1 MAENLIPVE
10 EVTSGAS
17 SVRDFK
23 EIETFLKNSG
33 RTIANG
39 SYITPVTNGKTEI
52 KDLQKNKIASISCD
66 KKEIVPDELV
76 TYTVK
81 LDEKEKD
88 KVKTEIKQVKF
99 CLWFQHKDEKG
110 KTKKLIIDT
119 KITPAGVILVSKRN
133 ATPRHTNILEP
144 REDKGETLTG
154 NLNSAYYYANII
166 YTENEAKLEIK
177 YSKWMDS
184 CRIRVEAYFKKK
196 LQDGGNT
203 TASRWVK
210 ATPEILEAY
219 WLNAESQKV
228 NYAGYNQ
235 DLYLYL
241 KTLGLKDKEIE
252 VQVHEQD
259 YYHTPANAVEFPLS
273 NKKGDELIEW
283 KNNQIK
289 IDNNGEALKQFKIG
303 DKNRYEEA
311 QKDEK
316 EDDYKKWYDEQ
327 ISKGYYFVG
336 FDPTEKYGADLELY
350 IHFPEK
356 GEFKPNKDNQFAKLT
371 LTDKTMIMDAYFA
384 TTEKHKVQTDAPATK
399 KNANP
404 TGKVTQYIK
413 QDKGVLGQTIQLVAE
428 CPNLE
433 GKKVTFQIFEKTP
446 LLGEEDKPLT
456 LINKKGEE
464 KTRIEANVKESFAV
478 AEVKLQH
485 CKEDADNEDWAR
497 ILFPDT
503 VKKKKDL
510 KFSELYIKVEATKN
524 VFIIKSNGEF
534 LKDNPF
540 KFSTNTCSCNKCIN
554 YQDVKSNPI
563 LNTQTYENKNRFKKA
578 KRYRSS
584 GKVYY
589 HRGTDVLAKT
599 GTDVHSLLCGE
610 VANFGHRTS
619 FKTNQYA
626 KDSFGNTVVIKSKD
640 KDDKII
646 YIKYCHLDSVSVKK
660 GDKIIHN
667 QIIAKSGSTGNAATI
682 LYTSGSK
689 KGKLKNGIKEEH
701 RHIHI
706 EASRNKNFSNSRTGN
721 ENDPET
727 YMKTKFD
734 KDGKVIE

>member
-241 KTLGLKDKEIE
+241 KTLGLKGKEIE

-289 IDNNGEALKQFKIG
+289 IDTNGEALKQFKVG

-311 QKDEK
+311 LKNEK